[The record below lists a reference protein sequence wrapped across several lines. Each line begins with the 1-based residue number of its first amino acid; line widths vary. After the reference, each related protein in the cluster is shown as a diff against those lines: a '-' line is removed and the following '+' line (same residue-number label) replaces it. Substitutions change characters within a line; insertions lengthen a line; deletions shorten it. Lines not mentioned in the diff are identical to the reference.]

1 MSEENVERL
10 KSVYEAINR
19 KDFDAAI
26 EIAHPEIEFVPQ
38 AGASPYRGVDAF
50 RAWMEPD
57 AFESQTFEPIDFRVN
72 GNKVLVRQRN
82 WGRGAGSGIE
92 MEADFWG
99 VWTFDDQGRATRV
112 EGFLLHEEDRALEA
126 AGLRE

>member
-10 KSVYEAINR
+10 KSAYEALNR

-26 EIAHPEIEFVPQ
+26 EIAHPEIEFVP
-38 AGASPYRGVDAF
+38 AGGASPYRGADAL

-92 MEADFWG
+92 MENDFWG

-112 EGFLLHEEDRALEA
+112 EAFLLHEEDRALEA
-126 AGLRE
+126 AGLPG